1 MYRYTRY
8 RNFLGHQE
16 TACLFISS
24 SVNIIGEA
32 KVDKSKIVVDSGFYI
47 VGKNVEGNVH
57 LEHI

>member
-1 MYRYTRY
+1 
-8 RNFLGHQE
+8 
-16 TACLFISS
+16 LFISS